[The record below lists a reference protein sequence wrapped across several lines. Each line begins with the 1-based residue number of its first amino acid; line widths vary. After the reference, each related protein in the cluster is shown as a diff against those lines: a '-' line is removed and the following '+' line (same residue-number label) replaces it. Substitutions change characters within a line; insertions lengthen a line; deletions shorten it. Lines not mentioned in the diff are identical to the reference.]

1 MLLRI
6 GIVAWWLGAL
16 GAAVLAFLVCASVV
30 EHFPCKGILAQQ
42 AQMDE
47 RQSARVAKFKSDH
60 PNADPFEVLLASADA
75 GPLDTVTQN
84 KIAACQRTESPVF
97 FWLVSAALVV
107 GFWSIAFI
115 LGGSFWRPARLRS
128 T

>member
-1 MLLRI
+1 MVLRI
-6 GIVAWWLGAL
+6 GIVAWWLGAMV
-16 GAAVLAFLVCASVV
+16 AAALAFVICVSGV
-30 EHFPCKGILAQQ
+30 EHLPCRDLLAQQ

-47 RQSARVAKFKSDH
+47 RQSARVAKFKSDY

-75 GPLDTVTQN
+75 GPLDTLARD
-84 KIAACQRTESPVF
+84 KIAACQRSESPAF
-97 FWLVSAALVV
+97 FWVVGAALVV
-107 GFWSIAFI
+107 CLWSIAFV